1 MKSLLAVAL
10 TLMLSSCGV
19 VYISPR
25 VSEEDGKVQIVPVTA
40 QSVQVANSTPYDPK
54 ELPSVFFANA
64 GGPSAGR
71 GVGATPPPS
80 VEQEDRPATL
90 TLNPP
95 PQVPSQPY
103 TIGVGDV
110 LLLATRG
117 NASTVEQLSGL
128 LAAQNRRQG
137 YTVQDDGAI
146 AIPEVGRVAVA
157 GRTLEEAEAALFQR
171 LVENQIDPSFSV
183 EIAEFNSKRVAIGGA
198 VANPTVVPITLT
210 TLTLDQAM
218 SAAGGI
224 ATEDLDYASIRVY
237 RDGTLYQIPLQ
248 EYLKRPSLQKL
259 RLTEGDSIFV
269 DTEYQLG
276 RAQAYFA
283 EQIALAQF
291 KQTARTQALAELQ
304 AEVNLRR
311 AALEESRSNF
321 RDRIELDG
329 VDRDYVYLGGEVSKP
344 SRFPLPFGRQASL
357 ADALYS
363 GGGFSNQTGNPS
375 QIYVLRGSSNPARL
389 GSVTALH
396 LNARNAANFVLAT
409 QLELRP
415 NDIIF
420 VAEQPITRW
429 NRVVQQ
435 VVPSLLTSGAA
446 LANN

>member
-1 MKSLLAVAL
+1 MKSLLVVAL
-10 TLMLSSCGV
+10 TFMLSSCGV
-19 VYISPR
+19 VYISPK
-25 VSEEDGKVQIVPVTA
+25 VSEEDGKVQIVPMTA
-40 QSVQVANSTPYDPK
+40 QSVQTANSTPYDPK

-71 GVGATPPPS
+71 GIGATPPLS
-80 VEQEDRPATL
+80 VERENRPETL

-137 YTVQDDGAI
+137 YTVQDDGSI

-198 VANPTVVPITLT
+198 VAQPTVVPITLT

-237 RDGTLYQIPLQ
+237 RNGTLYQIPLQ
-248 EYLKRPSLQKL
+248 EYLKRPNLQKL
-259 RLTEGDSIFV
+259 RLTDGDSIFV

-311 AALEESRSNF
+311 AALEETRSNF
-321 RDRIELDG
+321 RDRIDLDG
-329 VDRDYVYLGGEVSKP
+329 VDRDYVYLGGEVSEP
-344 SRFPLPFGRQASL
+344 SRFPLPFGRQATL

-363 GGGFSNQTGNPS
+363 EGGFPNQTGNPA
-375 QIYVLRGSSNPARL
+375 QIYVLRGTANSANPDMI
-389 GSVTALH
+389 TAWH
-396 LNARNAANFVLAT
+396 LDARNAANFVLAT
-409 QLELRP
+409 KFLMRP

-420 VAEQPITRW
+420 VAEQPISRW
-429 NRVVQQ
+429 NRAIQQ
-435 VVPSLLTSGAA
+435 SIPSIVTSGAR
-446 LANN
+446 LVD